1 MAAIRTAL
9 VKILFMVYSSETL
22 VKANL
27 QGFIIGFSC
36 AGVFVQ
42 MSVSNV
48 KVRFF
53 IQRVIDTKGRQSSL
67 AIRFIAF
74 IFANLCFQRG
84 LTQGVRT
91 IQNKG
96 GILLAAVIAV
106 FRLLN
111 NGTGLHRAKVPA
123 RGQPQTVPSGY
134 ANTCRSCLLFA
145 AHPTGS

>member
-27 QGFIIGFSC
+27 QGFIIDFSC

-74 IFANLCFQRG
+74 IFANRSEERRVGKECKSR
-84 LTQGVRT
+84 
-91 IQNKG
+91 
-96 GILLAAVIAV
+96 
-106 FRLLN
+106 RLLSHLN
-111 NGTGLHRAKVPA
+111 VKT
-123 RGQPQTVPSGY
+123 Y
-134 ANTCRSCLLFA
+134 
-145 AHPTGS
+145 

>member
-27 QGFIIGFSC
+27 QGFIIDFSC

-53 IQRVIDTKGRQSSL
+53 IQRVIDTKGCQSSL

-74 IFANLCFQRG
+74 ISPTCAFSVVLPRVYEPFR
-84 LTQGVRT
+84 
-91 IQNKG
+91 IK
-96 GILLAAVIAV
+96 AVS
-106 FRLLN
+106 FL
-111 NGTGLHRAKVPA
+111 
-123 RGQPQTVPSGY
+123 
-134 ANTCRSCLLFA
+134 
-145 AHPTGS
+145 

>member
-1 MAAIRTAL
+1 MAAKRTVL

-27 QGFIIGFSC
+27 QGFIFGFSC

-42 MSVSNV
+42 LSVSNV

-67 AIRFIAF
+67 VIRFIAF
-74 IFANLCFQRG
+74 IFANLCFQGG
-84 LTQGVRT
+84 LPQGIRT

-96 GILLAAVIAV
+96 GIFLAAVIGV
-106 FRLLN
+106 FGLLN
-111 NGTGLHRAKVPA
+111 SGTGFQGAKIPA
-123 RGQPQTVPSGY
+123 GQLQTVT
-134 ANTCRSCLLFA
+134 AV
-145 AHPTGS
+145 